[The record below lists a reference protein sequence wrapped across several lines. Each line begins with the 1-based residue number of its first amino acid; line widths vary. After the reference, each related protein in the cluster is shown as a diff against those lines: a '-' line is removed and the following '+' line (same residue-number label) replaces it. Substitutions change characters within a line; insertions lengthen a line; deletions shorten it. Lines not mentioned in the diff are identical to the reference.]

1 MDLCFTNASESAPF
15 WDTYLDS
22 NPWGE
27 DPPYSQV
34 DGFHLGMVV
43 PDLLHVL
50 NLGVGRDLC
59 GSILKTLVKE
69 NHVFEGA
76 NIDQKLAIATVSL
89 RTFARAHALPLRMK
103 KLSKKKLNWG
113 PNRYAELRSG
123 SGYDVSV
130 VARWLQDVLTG
141 HDDIYPEF
149 CTLLWSLNSS
159 MEILYSGSW
168 YLTEQDRSRIRTLG
182 SVFMRVYLKLAN
194 DAVSQSKFM
203 WKCRPKL
210 HLLAHTFRCHR
221 KVNPAKYSTWMDEDW
236 LRKVSKTLRLVDCNT
251 APKRILQ
258 RWLLTLPLQLQ
269 RSMENR

>member
-1 MDLCFTNASESAPF
+1 M
-15 WDTYLDS
+15 
-22 NPWGE
+22 
-27 DPPYSQV
+27 
-34 DGFHLGMVV
+34 
-43 PDLLHVL
+43 
-50 NLGVGRDLC
+50 
-59 GSILKTLVKE
+59 
-69 NHVFEGA
+69 
-76 NIDQKLAIATVSL
+76 
-89 RTFARAHALPLRMK
+89 
-103 KLSKKKLNWG
+103 NWG

-168 YLTEQDRSRIRTLG
+168 YLTEQDRSRIGTLG